1 MERGGDTAPRPRRTL
16 LPLAAESATGS
27 WQTCKWK
34 CGYSCWHEPPNTS
47 DNETF
52 EQVVARALSRRDFLR
67 TTLVLSAAAGVSTVG
82 VDVAAAGPKGK
93 HHDGSGRRR
102 PKGGLGFTP
111 IAPSTADVI
120 VPDGDV
126 FEILLEWGDPLFP
139 RTPRFDVN
147 AQTPER
153 QARQFGYNNDFVAFL
168 PLSSR
173 RNSVKRRGV
182 IGS

>member
-1 MERGGDTAPRPRRTL
+1 
-16 LPLAAESATGS
+16 
-27 WQTCKWK
+27 
-34 CGYSCWHEPPNTS
+34 
-47 DNETF
+47 
-52 EQVVARALSRRDFLR
+52 
-67 TTLVLSAAAGVSTVG
+67 
-82 VDVAAAGPKGK
+82 
-93 HHDGSGRRR
+93 
-102 PKGGLGFTP
+102 
-111 IAPSTADVI
+111 VI